1 MSSPKGNLNFAC
13 PPCHLSIGRLTCG
26 LTNIGV
32 LTAGILATDYFSL
45 GEQGRLP
52 VISSSHCFCL
62 FSPGAVPHV
71 AGSVGSCSFSPSS
84 SASEELHYCP
94 ISTLAGSILWIGCQ
108 QIVIKYKDKL
118 STVKALCL
126 TLY

>member
-1 MSSPKGNLNFAC
+1 MWLALLAAAPSPL
-13 PPCHLSIGRLTCG
+13 
-26 LTNIGV
+26 
-32 LTAGILATDYFSL
+32 
-45 GEQGRLP
+45 
-52 VISSSHCFCL
+52 
-62 FSPGAVPHV
+62 
-71 AGSVGSCSFSPSS
+71 SS